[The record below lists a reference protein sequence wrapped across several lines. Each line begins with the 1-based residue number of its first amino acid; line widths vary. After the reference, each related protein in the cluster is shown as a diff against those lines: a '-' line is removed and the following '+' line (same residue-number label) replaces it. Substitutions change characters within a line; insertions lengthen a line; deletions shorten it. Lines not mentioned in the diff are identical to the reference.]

1 MTLSEIKD
9 QYAKELGYDNFRDLQ
24 FDFAWWDE
32 LRDVEDFMDEI
43 ALRYFEANK
52 REYATACCKATQ
64 EKCAESA
71 VIGEYKTPSGDMV
84 LLVSEIP
91 ILSPNNIVLL

>member
-9 QYAKELGYDNFRDLQ
+9 QYAIELGY
-24 FDFAWWDE
+24 
-32 LRDVEDFMDEI
+32 EDFSAFINQFEGSADEFVKAI
-43 ALRYFEANK
+43 EPVFI
-52 REYATACCKATQ
+52 EYVTACCKATQ